1 VTDSVNDELGLRLY
15 LQLWAPSKYPLIKG
29 CYCRTVSG
37 STPNS
42 TPYCPNTRPPL
53 CLYRKCLGQATPPG
67 FYFHSRP
74 YGKDSLTWG
83 TSRACETCRSRK
95 QKCDEQ
101 RPKCSLCSR
110 MKLDCVYRDPQPTK
124 KDKTLV
130 EILDRLKSLEGKVDR
145 IPTNRPPPGFGPL
158 QSSPSSQPSFNPEVE
173 AGSYSASSVRP
184 SQQPSPS
191 GIGRS
196 QPYRHA
202 SAAHKILTWPA
213 IQQLLLQAHPSN
225 LGDLKSLEQDGS
237 NFIVRMQKGQKDLP
251 LDEALQEWPF
261 VGMQT
266 PATRASGGARTTF
279 PALTREV
286 MHRLATTYFDTFN
299 FLYPFMDRQ
308 NFISDTLTRVHTE
321 GFDGDI
327 DSVIA
332 LLVFALG
339 ELTIEGSRGTPISSE
354 KNRPSGVRGGSSQ
367 KPPGLAL
374 FNEARKRIG
383 FVLTG
388 CDLENVQIFSLAAF
402 VDSLNMM
409 TRK

>member
-1 VTDSVNDELGLRLY
+1 
-15 LQLWAPSKYPLIKG
+15 
-29 CYCRTVSG
+29 
-37 STPNS
+37 
-42 TPYCPNTRPPL
+42 
-53 CLYRKCLGQATPPG
+53 
-67 FYFHSRP
+67 
-74 YGKDSLTWG
+74 
-83 TSRACETCRSRK
+83 
-95 QKCDEQ
+95 
-101 RPKCSLCSR
+101 
-110 MKLDCVYRDPQPTK
+110 
-124 KDKTLV
+124 
-130 EILDRLKSLEGKVDR
+130 
-145 IPTNRPPPGFGPL
+145 
-158 QSSPSSQPSFNPEVE
+158 
-173 AGSYSASSVRP
+173 
-184 SQQPSPS
+184 
-191 GIGRS
+191 
-196 QPYRHA
+196 
-202 SAAHKILTWPA
+202 
-213 IQQLLLQAHPSN
+213 
-225 LGDLKSLEQDGS
+225 
-237 NFIVRMQKGQKDLP
+237 MQKGQKDLP

-339 ELTIEGSRGTPISSE
+339 ELAIDGSRGPPISSE
-354 KNRPSGVRGGSSQ
+354 KNRPSGVRGGSSL

-409 TRK
+409 TWK